1 MARVDENALIE
12 GLRGRIGKLVFKTY
26 KYGTVV
32 SKLPDMSKV
41 KRTRTQKKNSERFM
55 NAVAYARKV
64 IATPA
69 LKKQY
74 EKKAE
79 KTGRTIYHMAL
90 SDYMKDTTKG

>member
-1 MARVDENALIE
+1 MALVDKNDLIE
-12 GLRGRIGKLVFKTY
+12 SLRGRVGKLVFKTY

-32 SKLPDMSKV
+32 SRLPDMSKV
-41 KRTRTQKKNSERFM
+41 KRTRVQKKNSERFM

-74 EKKAE
+74 EKKAD
-79 KTGRTIYHMAL
+79 KTGRAVYHLAL
-90 SDYMKDTTKG
+90 SDYMKNPDKH